1 MFFNAFRHKTGGDF
15 YFKSNVVRNIQ
26 LTCQSSETGI
36 FFYNRAFTS
45 TNKLYLEHI
54 QTDNCN
60 GGYHTL
66 SAEFRFLTK
75 LTFSRAIS
83 PDLVYLP
90 KSVTMLNIT
99 HSPEF
104 QGVNL
109 NGNPNDIIFP
119 QLISL
124 AIDYCSRVT
133 NFVFLSH
140 LPYLQRF
147 FLNGNKM
154 NDSAVA
160 DALNCLKLN
169 TKETLLTLS
178 LMDNG
183 LTRIPE
189 TKIFSNLTDLMLD
202 KNNITKLTNS
212 SLQHF
217 GSQLR
222 ILSLSSC
229 GMELIEPGFFEG

>member
-1 MFFNAFRHKTGGDF
+1 
-15 YFKSNVVRNIQ
+15 
-26 LTCQSSETGI
+26 
-36 FFYNRAFTS
+36 
-45 TNKLYLEHI
+45 
-54 QTDNCN
+54 
-60 GGYHTL
+60 
-66 SAEFRFLTK
+66 
-75 LTFSRAIS
+75 
-83 PDLVYLP
+83 
-90 KSVTMLNIT
+90 
-99 HSPEF
+99 
-104 QGVNL
+104 
-109 NGNPNDIIFP
+109 
-119 QLISL
+119 
-124 AIDYCSRVT
+124 
-133 NFVFLSH
+133 
-140 LPYLQRF
+140 
-147 FLNGNKM
+147 M

-229 GMELIEPGFFEG
+229 GMELIEPGMPAV

>member
-109 NGNPNDIIFP
+109 NGNPNDII
-119 QLISL
+119 
-124 AIDYCSRVT
+124 CSTTNKPCNRLLFESHELRVP
-133 NFVFLSH
+133 
-140 LPYLQRF
+140 LP
-147 FLNGNKM
+147 
-154 NDSAVA
+154 S
-160 DALNCLKLN
+160 
-169 TKETLLTLS
+169 
-178 LMDNG
+178 
-183 LTRIPE
+183 
-189 TKIFSNLTDLMLD
+189 
-202 KNNITKLTNS
+202 
-212 SLQHF
+212 
-217 GSQLR
+217 
-222 ILSLSSC
+222 SLSS
-229 GMELIEPGFFEG
+229 EIFLEREQNE